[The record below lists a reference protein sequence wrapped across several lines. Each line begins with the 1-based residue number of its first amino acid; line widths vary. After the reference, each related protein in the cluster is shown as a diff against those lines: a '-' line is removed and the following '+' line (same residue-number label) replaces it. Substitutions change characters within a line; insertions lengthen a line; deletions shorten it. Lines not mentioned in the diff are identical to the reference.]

1 MPAEV
6 FFQIVEAPV
15 VEDPDGQRIISLIMT
30 ENWRPPNMHESLTIT
45 SKCLV
50 ISCISDHSL
59 PPSLADE
66 IHVFTPQ
73 LLLHGFIKS
82 LDS

>member
-1 MPAEV
+1 
-6 FFQIVEAPV
+6 
-15 VEDPDGQRIISLIMT
+15 
-30 ENWRPPNMHESLTIT
+30 MHEPVMIV
-45 SKCLV
+45 SKRLV

-66 IHVFTPQ
+66 IHVFMPQ
-73 LLLHGFIKS
+73 LVLHGFVKS